1 MREGCIMKYRR
12 FIFPILFTGLFI
24 LNQVTYAGLFD
35 DRYPSARATAMGG
48 SGVAV
53 ANDVWAAYYN
63 PAGLPQLE
71 QMSIGTSYLRL
82 FNVSFF
88 SNFFGAVNYPLSGK
102 YGTASVT
109 FQYFGVNYKDKNL
122 SGEYTFAFS
131 HGFYILK
138 DIHSSLS
145 FGYSLKGYHW
155 SLGESLEWGNLGS
168 ASTFGL
174 DVGLLASIY
183 TRTHIGVYVLNI
195 NTPQIGAYTKHDL
208 PQRVVVGLAYQ
219 PYDGVTTSLDFNRTI
234 GRGGMQVWGGAEFR
248 ILSMLDLRF
257 GATTNPNRFSA
268 GLGLHIAQFILDY
281 ALLTHSELGE
291 SHQIGVG
298 IEF

>member
-1 MREGCIMKYRR
+1 MGNRVNVYLTLL
-12 FIFPILFTGLFI
+12 IFLLVF
-24 LNQVTYAGLFD
+24 NQTSVAGLFD

-53 ANDVWAAYYN
+53 ANDLWAAYYN

-71 QMSIGTSYLRL
+71 KVSIGTSYLRL
-82 FNVSFF
+82 FNVSFL
-88 SNFFGAVNYPLSGK
+88 SNFFGVVNYPLPGK
-102 YGTASVT
+102 YGTASVN
-109 FQYFGVNYKDKNL
+109 FQYFGVNYKDQNL

-131 HGFYILK
+131 HGFYLLK

-145 FGYSLKGYHW
+145 FGYSVKGYHW
-155 SLGESLEWGNLGS
+155 SLGESLEWGSLGS
-168 ASTFGL
+168 ATTFGL

-183 TRTHIGVYVLNI
+183 TRTFIGVYLLNI

-219 PYDGVTTSLDFNRTI
+219 PYDGVTTSIDFNRTI
-234 GRGGMQVWGGAEFR
+234 GRGEMQVWGGAEFR
-248 ILSMLDLRF
+248 ILSRLDLRF

-291 SHQIGVG
+291 SHQIGLG